1 MGAGPFVQEYDVTLL
16 SEVVVS
22 ADGATVG
29 GHRGLDFLRGSVFLG
44 AAAACAVRCGETFD
58 PDFFL
63 SGRVRFLDALPLVEG
78 RRAFSVPLSFSR
90 VKGEPWEGHKPLS
103 SLTEKVDEGKQPQQ
117 WRSGYMTS
125 EGTVVELALAS
136 RMKTAIDPETRRS
149 DEGRLFGYQAL
160 PEGTRFR
167 MAVHADGEED
177 LKRVRSWF
185 DVAHLT
191 LGKSRSGEYG
201 LVRLDPVETA
211 KPEESAPLF
220 FEDDLMAFYL
230 ESDLALVREG
240 VPVLF
245 PRGDDL
251 ELFPKGAATFLPERS
266 FLREKQFA
274 VWNAFFN
281 GRMEERHALA
291 RGSVLTYR
299 VSDLSEDDAA
309 RLRARLDRGIGLYR
323 EEGWGRLCLNPSWLL
338 APPVLRRGHVAYAPA
353 ASPAAAPSKKDAALV
368 TYLKYKVGNA
378 TLSEDALELG
388 LRWAKEW
395 KRHSDEIARDG
406 QPVPSKSQWS
416 ALREFAVRYEGELE
430 KLLAAMQ
437 SFCTEAL
444 RREAW
449 EATVRTEEG
458 ARRSLRDLVKTSIE
472 KERKSR
478 SERVLSLALHHA
490 AVEMGRLLAREEDPK
505 RKGGRS

>member
-44 AAAACAVRCGETFD
+44 AAVACAARRKDAFD

-78 RRAFSVPLSFSR
+78 RRAFPVPLSFSR
-90 VKGEPWEGHKPLS
+90 VKGEPWEERKPLS

-149 DEGRLFGYQAL
+149 DEGRLFGYQAV

-167 MAVHADGEED
+167 MAVQADGEED

-185 DVAHLT
+185 DGAHLT

-201 LVRLDPVETA
+201 LVRLDPVEKA
-211 KPEESAPLF
+211 EPEGASSRF
-220 FEDDLMAFYL
+220 FEDGLMAFYL

-240 VPVLF
+240 TPVLF
-245 PRGDDL
+245 PQGDDL

-274 VWNAFFN
+274 VWNAFYN
-281 GRMEERHALA
+281 CRMEERHALA

-299 VSDLSEDDAA
+299 VSGLSEDDAA
-309 RLRARLDRGIGLYR
+309 RLRTRLDRGIGLYR

-338 APPVLRRGHVAYAPA
+338 APPVLRRGNVACAEAP
-353 ASPAAAPSKKDAALV
+353 SPAAALSQKDDALV
-368 TYLKYKVGNA
+368 AYLKRKGGDR
-378 TLSEDALELG
+378 TLSQDALDLG

-395 KRHSDEIARDG
+395 KRHSDAIALDG

-416 ALREFAVRYEGELE
+416 TIRDFSVRYEEDVE
-430 KLLAAMQ
+430 QLLVAVQ

-458 ARRSLRDLVKTSIE
+458 ARRSLHDLVKTSVG

-490 AVEMGRLLAREEDPK
+490 AVEMGRLLAREERPE